1 LKDLKEVQDGIASQS
16 QGQKQYKDGIMQNQE
31 EAQMSSQYRSADDVI
46 VQFGFLSA
54 FFAIVTLLLTLIFS
68 LWHIMM
74 FFVLWI
80 VPISTFSTL
89 IFGCIVLV
97 KARKRFGMR
106 RHVLFAILSLAIGLL
121 CGIWFL
127 SIFSSMTSST

>member
-1 LKDLKEVQDGIASQS
+1 
-16 QGQKQYKDGIMQNQE
+16 MHNQE
-31 EAQMSSQYRSADDVI
+31 EAQMSSPYSSADDVI
-46 VQFGFLSA
+46 VQFGLLSA

-74 FFVLWI
+74 FFVVWI
-80 VPISTFSTL
+80 VPISTVSTL
-89 IFGCIVLV
+89 IFGGIVLV

-106 RHVLFAILSLAIGLL
+106 RHVLFAMVSLAIGLL

-127 SIFSSMTSST
+127 SIFSSMLSSM

>member
-1 LKDLKEVQDGIASQS
+1 
-16 QGQKQYKDGIMQNQE
+16 MHNQE
-31 EAQMSSQYRSADDVI
+31 EAQMSSPYSSADDVI

-54 FFAIVTLLLTLIFS
+54 FFAIVTFLLTLIFS

-80 VPISTFSTL
+80 VPISTVSTL
-89 IFGCIVLV
+89 IFGGLVLV
-97 KARKRFGMR
+97 KAKNRCGMR
-106 RHVLFAILSLAIGLL
+106 RHVLFALVSLAIGLL